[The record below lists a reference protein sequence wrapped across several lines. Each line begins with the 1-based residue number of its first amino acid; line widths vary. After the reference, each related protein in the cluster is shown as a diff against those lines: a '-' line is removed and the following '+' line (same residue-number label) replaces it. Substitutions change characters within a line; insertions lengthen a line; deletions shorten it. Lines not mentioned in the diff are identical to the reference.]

1 MDLIISKQE
10 IKKNEIDE
18 IKEIESS
25 SEEKSILKEIN
36 RKLDLLLERNKEDE

>member
-10 IKKNEIDE
+10 IKKNKIDE

-25 SEEKSILKEIN
+25 NDEKYILKEIN